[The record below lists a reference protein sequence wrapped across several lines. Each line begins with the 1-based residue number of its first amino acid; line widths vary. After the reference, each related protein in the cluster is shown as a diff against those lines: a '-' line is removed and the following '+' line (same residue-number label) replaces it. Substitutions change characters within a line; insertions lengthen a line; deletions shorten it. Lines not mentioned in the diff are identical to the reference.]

1 LVHTAAMLAVTGV
14 IALIVYDFVGL
25 GFLRRGWINLDI
37 IWATA
42 LIAIGLLLLL
52 T

>member
-1 LVHTAAMLAVTGV
+1 MLAVTGI

-25 GFLRRGWINLDI
+25 GFLRREWVNLDL
-37 IWATA
+37 IWSAA
-42 LIAIGLLLLL
+42 LICMGLILLL